1 MSEWPSFLDCRKVS
15 AVAHVLKDVGERSTA
30 KNYHLISILSMVSKV
45 FEKIVKN
52 RIVDHLFFSQ

>member
-1 MSEWPSFLDCRKVS
+1 MSEWPSFPDFWKVS
-15 AVAHVLKDVGERSTA
+15 AVARVFKNVGERSIA
-30 KNYHLISILSMVSKV
+30 KNYGPISILSMVSKV

>member
-1 MSEWPSFLDCRKVS
+1 MSEWPSFPDFWKVS
-15 AVAHVLKDVGERSTA
+15 AVSRVFKNAGERSIA
-30 KNYHLISILSMVSKV
+30 KNYGPISILSMVSKV